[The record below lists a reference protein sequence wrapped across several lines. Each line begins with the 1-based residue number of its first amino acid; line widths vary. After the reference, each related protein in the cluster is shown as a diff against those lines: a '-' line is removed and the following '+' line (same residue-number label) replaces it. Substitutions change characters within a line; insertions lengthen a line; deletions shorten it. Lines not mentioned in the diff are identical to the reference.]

1 MAYGRTARA
10 RIRALITREYSIPEA
25 SALFIITFLISASMG
40 LVRQVL
46 FNAQFGAG
54 YEASAFYAAFRLPD
68 TLANLVAGGTLT
80 GALIPVLAMVQHEEG
95 RAAELRLIRL
105 ITTVMT
111 AVFAVLIGLGL
122 LFAPLFV
129 RSVLA
134 PGFDEATSALTIHL
148 TRIMLL
154 QSLLGVSSS
163 VVIAVLNTRHQFF
176 LSGVSIVAHNITMI
190 SGILAARV
198 VPGLGIYGPAL
209 GVVGD
214 AVLQLAILLPG
225 LRANYIQ
232 LGIVWDL
239 RDRHLRAVVRL
250 LIPSGLS
257 ASVNYAGGIVDTAY
271 GSLARESASLPAL
284 QNASLMLGLPLRLL
298 GSAVGQ
304 AAFPR
309 LAQLAAVGEWRQL
322 RRTLLRTL
330 VVACGLALPV
340 MAVLLLLGRQAI
352 QIVFERGRF
361 DASAGALT
369 YALLVAYAS
378 ALPAY
383 VGTDILS
390 RGLVGL
396 RDTTT
401 PLLTNC
407 GQLLGRVA
415 IIAALIDGLGAVA
428 IPIAF
433 AVSSVAETLVLAI
446 VLLAK
451 LRRAERRA

>member
-1 MAYGRTARA
+1 
-10 RIRALITREYSIPEA
+10 
-25 SALFIITFLISASMG
+25 
-40 LVRQVL
+40 
-46 FNAQFGAG
+46 
-54 YEASAFYAAFRLPD
+54 
-68 TLANLVAGGTLT
+68 VAGGTLT

-225 LRANYIQ
+225 LRANHIQ

-340 MAVLLLLGRQAI
+340 MAVLLLGRQAI